1 MAWRLLIS
9 LSLFVAFG
17 FGLLLFGSMLM
28 IYWFAVDTR
37 GRADNKEISRQWNVT
52 SIAMHVCVAGV
63 FVLCWRS
70 KLPRHTTTSSSNP
83 HHANLPYLQPTTMPP
98 VFALAALGPLDFGN
112 AWHQPRD
119 CWHNGAVGR
128 LGRRCCRSRD
138 CCLLHASPITI
149 KG

>member
-52 SIAMHVCVAGV
+52 SIAMHVLLVCSFCVGEANCHV
-63 FVLCWRS
+63 TP
-70 KLPRHTTTSSSNP
+70 PRAPSNP

-98 VFALAALGPLDFGN
+98 VFVLAALGPLDFGN